1 MKLTRI
7 EIEEIRALV
16 NACKEKLCNQR
27 RWNEAQEYQDIVDKL
42 DELLTAESV
51 IRCKDCKIKPRC
63 VMYRYNKDLYGFC
76 KWAERKEE

>member
-16 NACKEKLCNQR
+16 NACKEKLCNQGR
-27 RWNEAQEYQDIVDKL
+27 CDEAQEYQDIVGKL
-42 DELLTAESV
+42 DELSTTESV
-51 IRCKDCKIKPRC
+51 IPCEDCQEFDC
-63 VMYRYNKDLYGFC
+63 YGC